1 MLSSRTRSFAGVC
14 ESLQVLCHVLKRA
27 ELDGKKTTPEQDKQ
41 ECTQKTAAEQ
51 AGQGSGRVGC
61 ATTLRDNGEGEP
73 LSEIGPTHCVPQERM
88 VRA

>member
-1 MLSSRTRSFAGVC
+1 MCR
-14 ESLQVLCHVLKRA
+14 VLKRA
-27 ELDGKKTTPEQDKQ
+27 ELVGKKTTPEQDKL

-61 ATTLRDNGEGEP
+61 ATTLRDNGEGE
-73 LSEIGPTHCVPQERM
+73 LLAEVGPPHCVTQERM